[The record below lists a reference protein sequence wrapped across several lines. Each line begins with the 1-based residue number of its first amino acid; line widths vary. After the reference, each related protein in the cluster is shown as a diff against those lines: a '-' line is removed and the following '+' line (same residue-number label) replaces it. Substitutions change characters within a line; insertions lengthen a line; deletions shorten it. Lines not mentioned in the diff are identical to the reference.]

1 MLLSVNI
8 TSHMPF
14 AQENARKEVWQ
25 IYSKF
30 ILWRSKF
37 EVTAAVTDDITL
49 RVFLFPTIIFVSAIR
64 AYVVPPLFLPR
75 DV

>member
-30 ILWRSKF
+30 ILRHSKF
-37 EVTAAVTDDITL
+37 EVIAAIADDITF
-49 RVFLFPTIIFVSAIR
+49 RVFLFSTVVYVSSIK
-64 AYVVPPLFLPR
+64 AYVVPPLFLPS